1 MSIPFLTN
9 NPTTNSQPKITSFIG
24 NNNIQTNTTIN
35 SLNNG
40 PNNEIKNTLFTQNN
54 NLNPFKI
61 NNDANSN
68 NLNINNNQK
77 ENSNK
82 NSFMLLN
89 TQKSQENKSEI
100 NINQNIKNNNIL
112 NINSINNNNTNT
124 NQNTSN
130 IFNNQNYTN
139 NPSVSINNQLT
150 NNNTNI
156 FSQMNKNEI
165 KKEEKKEELNVFLA
179 QSNQILNKSNNN
191 KEQNQNNNQIKNSIQ
206 PQISK
211 NNNNNNNINIIKPI
225 LDKNGNSKA
234 KDFINNLFVD
244 DTLIF
249 SENERK
255 DFEKNQL
262 SYKLNEDIVDEF
274 KTMLFNQKERFE
286 KFVHNE
292 RIYEQRYTNLVNNI
306 NKNSNELLNNGIKMK
321 KLSEKIKSVESKYTD
336 LNLKM
341 TNRDKAVT
349 RAINYIEK
357 NLNNGNSLSIMKS
370 KNFVEKYGFYKEMG
384 ETSDKIESINK
395 NLNTSWNSICKIEDN
410 KKVTDFIYN
419 EELEKRKIRMN
430 NFNMDSIVIER
441 NELDIKKKI
450 YVEQNDIDN
459 IFNECYE
466 GLYSLKR
473 MQDEIDNKYNLLKN
487 KLIIKNYE
495 NNDNI
500 KRNIQNDDINID
512 FNI

>member
-1 MSIPFLTN
+1 MN
-9 NPTTNSQPKITSFIG
+9 EITKLVIVYDNLDEILDKSSDSE
-24 NNNIQTNTTIN
+24 NNNFLNFTELIFTQNQILYQYLDN
-35 SLNNG
+35 SLNNISNYLSFFNG
-40 PNNEIKNTLFTQNN
+40 NEFETSFK
-54 NLNPFKI
+54 LNVPHYK
-61 NNDANSN
+61 
-68 NLNINNNQK
+68 
-77 ENSNK
+77 
-82 NSFMLLN
+82 
-89 TQKSQENKSEI
+89 
-100 NINQNIKNNNIL
+100 INQNIKNNNIL
-112 NINSINNNNTNT
+112 NINSINNINTNT

-370 KNFVEKYGFYKEMG
+370 KNFLEKYGFYKEMG

-395 NLNTSWNSICKIEDN
+395 NLNTSWNSICKIEDSKN
-410 KKVTDFIYN
+410 VTDFIYN

-430 NFNMDSIVIER
+430 NFNMDGIFIER

-466 GLYSLKR
+466 GLFSLKR

-487 KLIIKNYE
+487 KLIIKNNE